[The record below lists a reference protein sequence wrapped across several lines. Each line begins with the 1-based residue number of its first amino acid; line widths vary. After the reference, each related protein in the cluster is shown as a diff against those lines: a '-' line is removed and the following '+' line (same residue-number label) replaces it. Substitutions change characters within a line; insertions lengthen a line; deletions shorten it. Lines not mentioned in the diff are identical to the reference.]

1 MLLAGYSLV
10 RKIMELSGLYW
21 TAASPFGNG
30 RWGEVLQA
38 PTRLYMRACL
48 VALKVFGV
56 HAFVHISRGYFN

>member
-1 MLLAGYSLV
+1 MLLADYSLV
-10 RKIMELSGLYW
+10 RKIVELSGLYW

-30 RWGEVLQA
+30 RLGEAPLA
-38 PTRLYMRACL
+38 PTRLYVRACL